1 MWRIEKIVDVNK
13 NLNGLCLLN
22 KIIIT
27 LIQKI
32 VSHITWNLKFPRLP
46 PFMDNV
52 LRSPGTGDIFPGPHC
67 PHPIPGSL
75 SGPLCRTGAPHESRG
90 AEARPGTPASR
101 LLRECEWSGDQ
112 ARASD
117 MECPEWECK
126 QITHHLMLYSV
137 FSGHHYHVMTDP
149 GSLSSVIFSPASQN
163 FENKP
168 DGLVLGWMLNGQLK
182 LEKYFYCLSLRL
194 KPPNIYDN
202 FKKLNPTHPGRDIE
216 R

>member
-52 LRSPGTGDIFPGPHC
+52 LRSPGTGDIFPGPRC
-67 PHPIPGSL
+67 THPIPGSL

-90 AEARPGTPASR
+90 AKARPGTPASR

-126 QITHHLMLYSV
+126 QITHHLMLYS
-137 FSGHHYHVMTDP
+137 GHHYRVMTDP